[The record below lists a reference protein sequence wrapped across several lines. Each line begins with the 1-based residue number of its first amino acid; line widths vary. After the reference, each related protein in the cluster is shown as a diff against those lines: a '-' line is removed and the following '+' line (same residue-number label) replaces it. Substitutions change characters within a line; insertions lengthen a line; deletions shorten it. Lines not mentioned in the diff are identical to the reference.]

1 MADTEPDDIPAPKKV
16 KKGGGKALLV
26 IAIVLALLAGAGGGA
41 WWWATRANAAA
52 VSAGAADGA
61 QDEEGATKAKK
72 KRRVGVAVPLQ
83 PFLVNLADEG
93 ASRFLRCTLSL
104 VVDDEEA
111 AVEIAGAEGHGKGVE
126 TILMTRLR
134 SAILELLTTQS
145 ADVLVTPEGKQ
156 KLKAAIIEKANA
168 MLPDSEVS
176 DVLFSDFVVQF

>member
-1 MADTEPDDIPAPKKV
+1 MAEQDPENPAPTKA
-16 KKGGGKALLV
+16 KKGGGKTLP
-26 IAIVLALLAGAGGGA
+26 IVLIVLLLLAGAGGGA
-41 WWWATRANAAA
+41 WWWASRANAATA
-52 VSAGAADGA
+52 SSGEAASQDDEGAAV
-61 QDEEGATKAKK
+61 KK
-72 KRRVGVAVPLQ
+72 KKKKKVGIAVPMQ

-93 ASRFLRCTLSL
+93 SSRFLRCTLSL

-111 AVEIAGAEGHGKGVE
+111 AVEITGAEGHGKGVE

-145 ADVLVTPEGKQ
+145 ADILVTPEGKQ

-168 MLPDSEVS
+168 VLPDEEVS